1 MKMNRLPP
9 LALVISILLIHV
21 LGVSNTTQRAPQPI
35 RDCSYL
41 ITMLEKIINYTIV
54 LDNKGEYMARV
65 MRETPVDTSLQ
76 DLHRKT
82 YNFILDYYKAL
93 STVTPPVE
101 VLRDL
106 LRRAYI
112 VREYTRKLQSCSRGV
127 EAIGAHIGR
136 VLDTLESQLETLVM
150 LYSESSGLI
159 TIDMLEKV
167 YEPGEEAPLRVYI
180 NETCSIASILLVFKD
195 FIIKTINFTCSGKEC
210 STTFS
215 IPSASS
221 VQNIVEGDIVKYF
234 IAIRAI
240 CEGRELKVYR
250 FIEVKYEY
258 PQITIDAPYT
268 IVSGEFFNITIH
280 AVSELNLTGILLVK
294 NAKGE
299 FPLRN
304 ITITNTPQVY
314 QLHVNKSLFTIG
326 ANTLKICV
334 NASEKTLPYCFER
347 RIIVQP
353 KYPSVNIKTTLTSTT
368 WMGNIPIY
376 ITSESG
382 EYTAYIYLNGVLVA
396 ESRVTNTST
405 ITVSSGVLPLS
416 VLNLTVI
423 IRDPNNVYDD
433 YTYSTM
439 ITSINMSTLLA
450 TLFAGSALIAIL
462 REHEK
467 SFILMLRTGRAHV
480 TREVKSE
487 VPGVLKDILKPYV
500 FKSKSHILD
509 FYYTLLRKLGMR
521 LPHHYETLR
530 EHYSEI
536 VESHTKKSHVRKL
549 LRRLLILAERDLYS
563 IRKPRLEEAEELYK
577 GVLNATKET

>member
-1 MKMNRLPP
+1 MNKLLL
-9 LALVISILLIHV
+9 LALVISILLIPV

-41 ITMLEKIINYTIV
+41 ITILEKIINYTIV

-106 LRRAYI
+106 LRRAY
-112 VREYTRKLQSCSRGV
+112 VVQEYTRKLQSCSRGV
-127 EAIGAHIGR
+127 EATGAHIGR
-136 VLDTLESQLETLVM
+136 ILDTLESQLETLVM

-210 STTFS
+210 STTFR

-509 FYYTLLRKLGMR
+509 FYYILLRKLGMR

-549 LRRLLILAERDLYS
+549 LRRLLILTERDLYS

>member
-1 MKMNRLPP
+1 
-9 LALVISILLIHV
+9 
-21 LGVSNTTQRAPQPI
+21 
-35 RDCSYL
+35 
-41 ITMLEKIINYTIV
+41 
-54 LDNKGEYMARV
+54 
-65 MRETPVDTSLQ
+65 
-76 DLHRKT
+76 
-82 YNFILDYYKAL
+82 
-93 STVTPPVE
+93 VE

-136 VLDTLESQLETLVM
+136 ILGTLESQLETLVM

-159 TIDMLEKV
+159 TIDILEKV

-210 STTFS
+210 STTFR

-314 QLHVNKSLFTIG
+314 QLHVNKSLFTTG

-353 KYPSVNIKTTLTSTT
+353 KYPSINIKTTLTSTT
-368 WMGNIPIY
+368 WMGNIPVY

-382 EYTAYIYLNGVLVA
+382 EYTACIYLNGVLVA
-396 ESRVTNTST
+396 EFRVTNTST

-439 ITSINMSTLLA
+439 IISINMSTLLT

-467 SFILMLRTGRAHV
+467 SFILMLRTGRVHV

-487 VPGVLKDILKPYV
+487 VPGVLKDTLKPYV

-536 VESHTKKSHVRKL
+536 VESHTKKSLVRKL